1 MKSIKSISLNR
12 SASAVASVLLSTME
26 EMKVEQEKR
35 EKLVIG
41 RHLEKNKEEQK
52 AKEHLEKSKEEEQKA
67 KEQQAKEEITPSV
80 KEKSSKEEKVEKG
93 KAGKRLITPEKAK
106 ADKKQKAGNPP
117 REALAPVTNRFPYH
131 SLFSAAHQF
140 SHSPRKAVAPSAL
153 LAKTIVP
160 PPAGNNPSTDPPPS
174 IRCPKQPFEN
184 FSFLFVTFIISY

>member
-1 MKSIKSISLNR
+1 MNR

-52 AKEHLEKSKEEEQKA
+52 AKEHLEKNKEEQKA
-67 KEQQAKEEITPSV
+67 KEQPAKEEV
-80 KEKSSKEEKVEKG
+80 KEKSSKEEKVEKE

-106 ADKKQKAGNPP
+106 ADKKQKAGNPS

-174 IRCPKQPFEN
+174 IRCPKQLLELI
-184 FSFLFVTFIISY
+184 SFLFVTFIISY